1 MIADTGLFGPGS
13 VTWQLHADPGMW
25 FAGVRALYLQA
36 LHPLAMRA
44 AYRHSTFKQDP
55 LGRLWRT
62 ADFVGVVTYG
72 TRAQAEQAGA
82 RVRAIHRRLRVA
94 CPETGRQYPIDLPE
108 LLLWVHCAEISSF
121 LTVVRR
127 GGLRLTGEQADRYV
141 DEQRRAA
148 ALVGLN
154 RRDVPA
160 SVPELDAY
168 LDGTRPHL
176 RAVPE
181 SHDLM
186 AYLRRPPASGGLVIP
201 RLAWTQLS
209 TVAYSLL
216 PRWAQDLYG
225 RRGLPA
231 PAATGLLRAI
241 RRTAMAMPDQVR
253 WKLSAPRITEAVGR
267 LGAATAPS
275 AARLLA
281 A

>member
-1 MIADTGLFGPGS
+1 MPADTGLFGPSS
-13 VTWQLHADPGMW
+13 VSWQLHADPGMW

-36 LHPLAMRA
+36 LHPLATRA
-44 AYRHSTFKQDP
+44 AYQHTRFKQDP

-72 TRAQAEQAGA
+72 STAQAEQAAA
-82 RVRAIHRRLRVA
+82 RVRAIHSRLRAV
-94 CPETGRQYPIDLPE
+94 CPETGRRFRLDLPE
-108 LLLWVHCAEISSF
+108 LLLWVHCAEVSSF

-127 GGLRLTGEQADRYV
+127 GGLRLTDEQADRYV

-148 ALVGLN
+148 ALIGLD

-168 LDGTRPHL
+168 LDGIRPQL

-181 SHDLM
+181 SRDVM
-186 AYLRRPPASGGLVIP
+186 AYLRRPPASGWLLVP
-201 RLAWTQLS
+201 RFAWIQLS

-225 RRGLPA
+225 RRGLPERT
-231 PAATGLLRAI
+231 ATGILRTI
-241 RRTAMAMPDQVR
+241 RRTAFAVPDQLR
-253 WKLSAPRITEAVGR
+253 WQLSSPRIIEAMGR
-267 LGAATAPS
+267 LGEATPS
-275 AARLLA
+275 VARLRA

>member
-1 MIADTGLFGPGS
+1 MAADAGLFGPS
-13 VTWQLHADPGMW
+13 SITWQLHADPGMW

-36 LHPLAMRA
+36 LHPLAVQG
-44 AYRHSTFKQDP
+44 AYRHSAFRRDP

-72 TRAQAEQAGA
+72 TRAEAERAGA
-82 RVRAIHRRLRVA
+82 RVRAIHRRLA
-94 CPETGRQYPIDLPE
+94 LDLPE
-108 LLLWVHCAEISSF
+108 LLLWVHCVEVSSF

-127 GGLRLTGEQADRYV
+127 GGLRLTDAQADRYV

-148 ALVGLN
+148 ALVGLD
-154 RRDVPA
+154 RRQVPA
-160 SVPELDAY
+160 SVSQLDAY
-168 LDGTRPHL
+168 LDGIRPRL

-181 SHDLM
+181 SRAVM
-186 AYLRRPPASGGLVIP
+186 AFLSRPPADGRLLL

-216 PRWAQDLYG
+216 PGWAQEMYS

-231 PAATGLLRAI
+231 PAATAALRAV
-241 RRTAMAMPDQVR
+241 RGAALCVPDQVR
-253 WKLSAPRITEAVGR
+253 WRLAAPRISVAVSR
-267 LGAATAPS
+267 LGEGTAPS
-275 AARLLA
+275 PARLA